1 MLGLPGDTV
10 GPAVEGFNVVGL
22 VVVEL
27 ALGLPG
33 DTVGP
38 GVDGS
43 LITVPMFVPSKDG
56 FAVVGP
62 MLGLPGD
69 TVGPAVEGFNVVGP
83 AVVGLALGLPGDTGV
98 DGGLAT
104 VTILLPT

>member
-38 GVDGS
+38 GVDGG
-43 LITVPMFVPSKDG
+43 LITVPMFVPS
-56 FAVVGP
+56 
-62 MLGLPGD
+62 
-69 TVGPAVEGFNVVGP
+69 
-83 AVVGLALGLPGDTGV
+83 
-98 DGGLAT
+98 
-104 VTILLPT
+104 